1 MSGPPDRA
9 ITHAT
14 AHVPASARR
23 SSMLLADGADHSG
36 RGGRGRCGR
45 GGANVKGV
53 ALSLA
58 ISPCPNDT
66 FVFHALV
73 HGRVPGA
80 PPVEV
85 TYADVDVTN
94 TAAEQGAFDL
104 VKVSFAALPWLLDDY
119 HLLPCGGALGRGC
132 GPLVLTRGDR
142 DGGPDRTDLTG
153 ATVAVPGDR
162 TTAYLLFR
170 LWSAGRPPARIE
182 VVPFHE
188 IMPGV
193 AAGRYD
199 AGLVIHEARFTYHRH
214 GLSALVD
221 LGEWWEADTGLPIPL
236 GAILARRGAVDPEA
250 AAGWVRES
258 VRQAWADPAASRE
271 YVLAHAQEMELDV
284 VDRHIGLYVN
294 EFTADLGEAGFAA
307 VAALLDRAATA
318 GLVPQTSSS
327 FATAWTS

>member
-1 MSGPPDRA
+1 M
-9 ITHAT
+9 
-14 AHVPASARR
+14 
-23 SSMLLADGADHSG
+23 
-36 RGGRGRCGR
+36 
-45 GGANVKGV
+45 

-58 ISPCPNDT
+58 FSPCPNDT
-66 FVFHALV
+66 FIFHALV
-73 HGRVPGA
+73 HGQVAGA

-85 TYADVDVTN
+85 TFADVDVTN
-94 TAAEQGAFDL
+94 TAAERGEFDL
-104 VKVSFAALPWLLDDY
+104 VKVSYAALPWLLDKY

-142 DGGPDRTDLTG
+142 SDLSG

-170 LWSAGRPPARIE
+170 LWAADRPPARIE

-214 GLSALVD
+214 GLTSLVD

-250 AAGWVRES
+250 AAGWIRES
-258 VRQAWADPAASRE
+258 VRMAWADPAASRD
-271 YVLAHAQEMELDV
+271 YVLSHAQEMELDV

-294 EFTADLGEAGFAA
+294 EFSADLGEAGFAA
-307 VAALLDRAATA
+307 VDALLGRAAAA

>member
-1 MSGPPDRA
+1 M
-9 ITHAT
+9 
-14 AHVPASARR
+14 
-23 SSMLLADGADHSG
+23 
-36 RGGRGRCGR
+36 
-45 GGANVKGV
+45 

-66 FVFHALV
+66 FVFDALV

-85 TYADVDVTN
+85 TFADVDVTN
-94 TAAEQGAFDL
+94 TAAERGAFDL
-104 VKVSFAALPWLLDDY
+104 VKVSYAALPWLLDDY

-132 GPLVLTRGDR
+132 GPLVLTRGESDR
-142 DGGPDRTDLTG
+142 VDLGG

-182 VVPFHE
+182 IVPVHE

-193 AAGRYD
+193 ADGRYD

-236 GAILARRGAVDPEA
+236 GAILARRGAVDPQA

-271 YVLAHAQEMELDV
+271 YVLAHAQEMEPDV

-294 EFTADLGEAGFAA
+294 EFTADLGDAGFAA
-307 VAALLDRAATA
+307 VEALLGWAADA
-318 GLVPQTSSS
+318 GLVPQTSNSL
-327 FATAWTS
+327 ATAWTS

>member
-1 MSGPPDRA
+1 
-9 ITHAT
+9 
-14 AHVPASARR
+14 
-23 SSMLLADGADHSG
+23 
-36 RGGRGRCGR
+36 
-45 GGANVKGV
+45 V

-66 FVFHALV
+66 FVFDALV

-94 TAAEQGAFDL
+94 TAAERGAFDL
-104 VKVSFAALPWLLDDY
+104 VKVSYAALPWLLDDY

-142 DGGPDRTDLTG
+142 TDLSG
-153 ATVAVPGDR
+153 ATVAVPGER

-170 LWSAGRPPARIE
+170 LWSAERPPARIE

-199 AGLVIHEARFTYHRH
+199 AGLVIHEARFTYPRH
-214 GLSALVD
+214 GLTALVD
-221 LGEWWEADTGLPIPL
+221 LGEWWEGDTGLPIPL
-236 GAILARRGAVDPEA
+236 GAILARPAIARPATA
-250 AAGWVRES
+250 WVRDS
-258 VRQAWADPAASRE
+258 VRYAWEHPGASRD
-271 YVLAHAQEMELDV
+271 YVLAHAQEMEPDV
-284 VDRHIGLYVN
+284 VARHIDLYVN
-294 EFTADLGEAGFAA
+294 AFTADLGPDGYAA
-307 VAALLDRAATA
+307 VRELLDRAAAA
-318 GLVPQTSSS
+318 GLTPAAQL
-327 FATAWTS
+327 A

>member
-1 MSGPPDRA
+1 
-9 ITHAT
+9 
-14 AHVPASARR
+14 
-23 SSMLLADGADHSG
+23 
-36 RGGRGRCGR
+36 
-45 GGANVKGV
+45 V

-73 HGRVPGA
+73 HGLEPGA

-94 TAAEQGAFDL
+94 TAAERGAFDL
-104 VKVSFAALPWLLDDY
+104 VKVSYAALPWLLDDY
-119 HLLPCGGALGRGC
+119 ELLPCGGALGRGC

-142 DGGPDRTDLTG
+142 DDLSG

-170 LWSAGRPPARIE
+170 LWSARRPPARIE
-182 VVPFHE
+182 IVPFHE

-214 GLSALVD
+214 GLTALVD
-221 LGEWWEADTGLPIPL
+221 LGEWWEGDTGLPIPL
-236 GAILARRGAVDPEA
+236 GAILARRDAVDPVA
-250 AAGWVRES
+250 AADWIRTS
-258 VRQAWADPAASRE
+258 VRRAWNDPAATRA
-271 YVLAHAQEMELDV
+271 YVLAHAQEMEPDV
-284 VDRHIGLYVN
+284 VDQHIGLYVN
-294 EFTADLGEAGFAA
+294 EFTADLGEAGYGA
-307 VAALLDRAATA
+307 VRALLDRAADA
-318 GLVPQTSSS
+318 GLTPQISSS
-327 FATAWTS
+327 RATAWTS

>member
-1 MSGPPDRA
+1 M
-9 ITHAT
+9 
-14 AHVPASARR
+14 
-23 SSMLLADGADHSG
+23 
-36 RGGRGRCGR
+36 
-45 GGANVKGV
+45 

-66 FVFHALV
+66 FVFDALV
-73 HGRVPGA
+73 HGRVPDA

-94 TAAEQGAFDL
+94 TAAERGAFDL
-104 VKVSFAALPWLLDDY
+104 VKVSYAALPWLLDDY

-142 DGGPDRTDLTG
+142 PDLTG
-153 ATVAVPGDR
+153 ATVAVPGER

-170 LWSAGRPPARIE
+170 LWSAERPPARIE

-199 AGLVIHEARFTYHRH
+199 AGLVIHEARFTYPRH
-214 GLSALVD
+214 GLTALVD
-221 LGEWWEADTGLPIPL
+221 LGEWWEGDTGLPIPL
-236 GAILARRGAVDPEA
+236 GAILARKGTVDPVEA
-250 AAGWVRES
+250 AAWIRES
-258 VRQAWADPAASRE
+258 VRQAWADPEASRE
-271 YVLAHAQEMELDV
+271 YVLCHAQEMEPDV
-284 VDRHIGLYVN
+284 VDRHIALYVN

-307 VAALLDRAATA
+307 VEALLGRAADA

-327 FATAWTS
+327 RATAWTN

>member
-1 MSGPPDRA
+1 M
-9 ITHAT
+9 
-14 AHVPASARR
+14 
-23 SSMLLADGADHSG
+23 
-36 RGGRGRCGR
+36 
-45 GGANVKGV
+45 

-66 FVFHALV
+66 FVFDALV

-94 TAAEQGAFDL
+94 TAAERGAFDL
-104 VKVSFAALPWLLDDY
+104 VKVSYAALPWLLDDY

-132 GPLVLTRGDR
+132 GPLVLTRGDQG
-142 DGGPDRTDLTG
+142 DQGDPGDQGGQVGRVGRTDLTG

-170 LWSAGRPPARIE
+170 LWSADRPPARIE

-188 IMPGV
+188 IMPAV

-199 AGLVIHEARFTYHRH
+199 AGLVIHEARFTYPRH
-214 GLSALVD
+214 GLTALVD
-221 LGEWWEADTGLPIPL
+221 LGEWWEGDTGLPIPL
-236 GAILARRGAVDPEA
+236 GAILARKGKVDPVE
-250 AAGWVRES
+250 AAGWIRES
-258 VRQAWADPAASRE
+258 VRQAWADPGASRE
-271 YVLAHAQEMELDV
+271 YVLAHAQEMEPDV
-284 VDRHIGLYVN
+284 VDRHIALYVN
-294 EFTADLGEAGFAA
+294 EFTANLGNAGFAA
-307 VAALLDRAATA
+307 VEALLGRATDA

-327 FATAWTS
+327 RATAWTS